1 MNEPI
6 TWCAWLIISAGC
18 WVPGHAHLTLNFTAG
33 HVTGGLHLAH
43 RQPPYQPIESL
54 CFSDWVPVD
63 YISGCLIYRWI
74 AVSLVEGK
82 SASLHCIDGSGGRRG
97 TCPMASSPIAG
108 DPGYATSLY
117 LTGWSVNGLTESH

>member
-1 MNEPI
+1 MAVLSL
-6 TWCAWLIISAGC
+6 TWKS
-18 WVPGHAHLTLNFTAG
+18 
-33 HVTGGLHLAH
+33 
-43 RQPPYQPIESL
+43 PYIDKTVFIL
-54 CFSDWVPVD
+54 RRGPVD
-63 YISGCLIYRWI
+63 DISGCLIYRWI
-74 AVSLVEGK
+74 AVPLVEGK